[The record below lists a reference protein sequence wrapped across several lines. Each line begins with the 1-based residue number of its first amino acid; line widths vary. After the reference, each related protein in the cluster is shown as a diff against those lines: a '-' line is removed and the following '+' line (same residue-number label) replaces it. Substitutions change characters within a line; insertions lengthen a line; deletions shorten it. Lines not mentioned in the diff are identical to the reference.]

1 MSSVAVPHGPG
12 CPEAYGVFVPW
23 PGIKPT
29 FPLVAESCQ
38 IGRHSLDDWTTK
50 EISLYLFIDF
60 SSKESTSLWNWC
72 LSVDCFSLPY
82 FCIVLFYFLTFFV
95 FWPCH
100 VACGIL
106 VPQPGIKPRS
116 LAMKAWSPNQ
126 TIREFP
132 TTSVFS
138 PPFLLSFSFYFWI
151 EVSFVYLCSLEGYKF
166 PSEDH
171 FGHISLVS
179 IMCVFIIFKC
189 RFLII

>member
-1 MSSVAVPHGPG
+1 MSSVVVARGPS

-38 IGRHSLDDWTTK
+38 IGRHSLDHWTTK
-50 EISLYLFIDF
+50 EVSLYLFIDF

-82 FCIVLFYFLTFFV
+82 FCIVLFYFLTFFI

-100 VACGIL
+100 VVCGIL
-106 VPQPGIKPRS
+106 VPQPGIEPGS

-132 TTSVFS
+132 TTSVLS
-138 PPFLLSFSFYFWI
+138 RPFLLSFSFELKSHLFTSVLLRVI
-151 EVSFVYLCSLEGYKF
+151 NF
-166 PSEDH
+166 PLRTTLA
-171 FGHISLVS
+171 ISCWFQK
-179 IMCVFIIFKC
+179 CVFSL
-189 RFLII
+189 FLNVDSW